1 MIKALLL
8 IAHGSR
14 NKEAN
19 EDLIHLAKRLV
30 STELQIVE
38 PSYLELA
45 EPEIETAGDTCVAK
59 GAQLVIMVP
68 YFLSAGIHVQKGS
81 YRIARTIIQKI
92 SSSAVQTCRPSWA
105 SPFAGNNHP

>member
-19 EDLIHLAKRLV
+19 EDLVHLAKRLV
-30 STELQIVE
+30 SRELQIVE

-45 EPEIETAGDTCVAK
+45 EPEIETGLFTSLRSNRFIQTLAK
-59 GAQLVIMVP
+59 T
-68 YFLSAGIHVQKGS
+68 S
-81 YRIARTIIQKI
+81 
-92 SSSAVQTCRPSWA
+92 
-105 SPFAGNNHP
+105 